1 MKTLQLFLTLTILAT
16 VSSCINSDE
25 YSNPDLSGACSD
37 LTVTK
42 QVKEITDLSDVKY
55 KKYEDADIIE
65 AYVTSSDEGGN
76 FFKSIS
82 LVSTDGKTGF
92 SVPVDAYNLY
102 AKFEPGRKVFI
113 NMKDRYYVT
122 DTNIKS
128 TIIGSLYDNN
138 TPANDKDDEVGRISG
153 VDYQKVIIPS
163 CTKVNEDTFVN
174 KITIAQAQ
182 DDSYLNKLIEFD
194 NVQFKSESFGKK
206 YYDASLNDLG
216 GATNHNITDEYGNTI
231 ILRVSSFA
239 VFASKLV
246 PNKNGKIRGVLTKFC
261 SSKCDYQF
269 MVRTENDIQLTD
281 PLLAIDFSA
290 PIVGNAISYSGS
302 FTENFESYVT
312 TAPGNKTFPKYIND
326 PVVGTRYWEN
336 RTFGAGVNKYLQM
349 TSFGGTAEANRSL
362 FFIPVDMTAANTF
375 SFQSKAG
382 FVTGNVLKVYY
393 STDYVP
399 GTNITNATLVDI
411 TSSFTISPG
420 LPSGY
425 PDNFTNSGN
434 YNIPA
439 GITGNGFFI
448 FEYVGSGLTG
458 LTTTMQIDNIIVN

>member
-1 MKTLQLFLTLTILAT
+1 MKKLQLFLTLTILASL
-16 VSSCINSDE
+16 SSCINSDE
-25 YSNPDLSGACSD
+25 YSAPDLSCSD

-42 QVKEITDLSDVKY
+42 QVKEITDQSDVTY
-55 KKYEDADIIE
+55 KKYENTDVIE

-82 LVSTDGKTGF
+82 LVSTDGKIGF

-102 AKFEPGRKVFI
+102 TKYEPGRKVFI

-122 DTNIKS
+122 DFES

-153 VDYQKVIIPS
+153 VDYQKIITSS
-163 CTKVNEDTFVN
+163 CTKVNEDAFVN
-174 KITIAQAQ
+174 KITIAQAK

-216 GATNHNITDEYGNTI
+216 GATNHNITDEFGNTI

-246 PNKNGKIRGVLTKFC
+246 PNKNGKIRGVLTKFR
-261 SSKCDYQF
+261 SDYQF
-269 MVRTENDIQLTD
+269 MVRTEKDIQLID
-281 PLLAIDFSA
+281 PLLSIDFA
-290 PIVGNAISYSGS
+290 GPIVGNAITYSGS
-302 FTENFESYVT
+302 FTENFESYGT
-312 TAPGNKTFPKYIND
+312 TSPANRTFPKYIND

-336 RTFGAGVNKYLQM
+336 KTFGTPANKYIQM

-375 SFQSKAG
+375 SFQSKSG
-382 FVTGNVLKVYY
+382 FTNGNVLKVYY
-393 STDYVP
+393 SIDYVP
-399 GTNITNATLVDI
+399 GTNITDATLIDI
-411 TSSFTISPG
+411 TSIFTVSPG
-420 LPSGY
+420 LSSGY
-425 PDNFTNSGN
+425 PTTFTNSGN

-458 LTTTMQIDNIIVN
+458 LTSTMQIDNIIVN